1 MVVLAGR
8 RHRVGTIAARH
19 SDRVDVVLIVL
30 VTPQSGFAALVEWY
44 VAQTIRGQRS
54 NPRKLRSKRTH
65 PPSECGSPLG
75 CVFEFSCVNFG
86 ACLIYM
92 Y

>member
-44 VAQTIRGQRS
+44 VAQTIRGQQS
-54 NPRKLRSKRTH
+54 NPRKLLSKRTH
-65 PPSECGSPLG
+65 PPSVSLRR
-75 CVFEFSCVNFG
+75 
-86 ACLIYM
+86 ARRILRM
-92 Y
+92 